1 MHSAAIQSKFRLVA
15 LRFEQWGQNGLPH
28 RHTGKPRFS
37 MALKCAVL
45 GGVLAAS
52 LVCPPLVMAQGTV
65 KLAARAPGQKQA
77 EIAIR
82 AAILARKFKGGDVR
96 ELMLSEPEHAGNG
109 YRYHG
114 EFTVNHGGKTIHC
127 EDWRFVLLEK
137 LNGWIA
143 DETTP
148 GRCND

>member
-1 MHSAAIQSKFRLVA
+1 MHIKRAIFRMLLVA
-15 LRFEQWGQNGLPH
+15 GLAYP
-28 RHTGKPRFS
+28 
-37 MALKCAVL
+37 L
-45 GGVLAAS
+45 LAG
-52 LVCPPLVMAQGTV
+52 AQGSV
-65 KLAARAPGQKQA
+65 KLAAKVPAREQA
-77 EIAIR
+77 ENVIR
-82 AAILARKFKGGDVR
+82 SAILARKFKGGDVR
-96 ELMLSEPEHAGNG
+96 ELMLSEPEKAGTG

-114 EFTVNHGGKTIHC
+114 EFTVWHAGKTIHC